1 MIITDCVLKPLAF
14 SKSGILLYD
23 SDINLDDKLKK
34 YAEQKSQ
41 EIITKILESQ
51 TSAINKLEYLHSET
65 IEDFKQKNLLA
76 LDELRLQ
83 HISQITRLEKKQD
96 DWINSILEK
105 QRNRKI
111 ERLNE
116 SRILLEDLINADRLE
131 LEELLVSQSENLKIL
146 KSAQVRIIEILKLT
160 HKKKP
165 DEINLKNVNLSDS
178 PSSESNEEDDPDFI
192 PYIKKHQAEVTEE
205 LRKNQLAVL
214 QRLRARQFDSLEK
227 HRRQLSLSTTTE
239 DREQQTTINELR
251 IKQEDVLQGIRIKH
265 EDIMQA
271 LRIKQES
278 AIEEL
283 RLKQESAVNELRIKY
298 ESLIKEVS
306 LTIKTESGETRYNEK
321 SESMR
326 KVLDEVDIISEE
338 KVKTEK
344 ELSEQKEKV
353 VEIIEKGHRQTLHL
367 TKRYYVMIAI
377 FAIGS
382 ASAFI
387 AYSAYEN
394 IVVIQSVNAVITN
407 YKTGYLVQNQQGTL
421 VNTWVA
427 WNIVPSRIL
436 SVDIVNSAGVAND
449 KIDAIKQAILSEKVI
464 RIENNKVNK
473 GPAGTFSTYY
483 VGWEGALKKAYENK
497 TSRYI
502 PLNFDVKQDN
512 SGQGDIV
519 IALTN
524 DSSPDG
530 YTGLTRS
537 VSDQHQILRSAITI
551 YGTNNLRVEQ
561 VAAIVRHEFGHSM
574 GLAHSNDTDDLMHA
588 TIETQYPYVSGC
600 DMKAVSGLYNG
611 KESSNV
617 ICQTLPNDY
626 IITPTASS
634 QSSSHPL
641 VTITQPSKPSQN
653 STSQN
658 VLIPSWVKTNA
669 KFWSQDAIKDSDY
682 IQGVQYLIHAGIMK
696 VPTSNS
702 TNSSSHEIPHWVKS
716 NAGQWS
722 SGQISDI
729 EFVKGVQYLI
739 SVGLV
744 QV

>member
-1 MIITDCVLKPLAF
+1 V
-14 SKSGILLYD
+14 YD

-34 YAEQKSQ
+34 YAEQKNH

-51 TSAINKLEYLHSET
+51 TSAINKLEYIHSET

-83 HISQITRLEKKQD
+83 HISQITRLETKQD
-96 DWINSILEK
+96 NWITTIFEK

-131 LEELLVSQSENLKIL
+131 LEELLASQSENLKIL
-146 KSAQVRIIEILKLT
+146 KSAQLRVTEILKIT
-160 HKKKP
+160 YKKTLDGPNSKDLRVPDSKP
-165 DEINLKNVNLSDS
+165 DNR
-178 PSSESNEEDDPDFI
+178 SEDAEDEPDFI
-192 PYIKKHQAEVTEE
+192 SYIKKHHNEIIED
-205 LRKNQLAVL
+205 LRKNQLMTL

-227 HRRQLSLSTTTE
+227 HRRQLSLTTTTE

-251 IKQEDVLQGIRIKH
+251 IKQDDVLQGIRIKQ
-265 EDIMQA
+265 EDIIQA

-298 ESLIKEVS
+298 DSLIKEVS
-306 LTIKTESGETRYNEK
+306 LTLKTESGESRYNEK
-321 SESMR
+321 SENMR
-326 KVLDEVDIISEE
+326 QVLEKMDIISDE
-338 KVKTEK
+338 KSQKEK
-344 ELSEQKEKV
+344 ELLEQKEKA

-367 TKRYYVMIAI
+367 TKKYYVMIAV
-377 FAIGS
+377 FAVGTASLFIG
-382 ASAFI
+382 
-387 AYSAYEN
+387 YSAYEN
-394 IVVIQSVNAVITN
+394 LLVIQTVNSVITN
-407 YKTGYLVQNQQGTL
+407 YKTGYFVQNQQGTL

-427 WNIVPSRIL
+427 WNILPSRTL
-436 SVDIVNSAGVAND
+436 TVDIINGAGATND
-449 KIDAIKQAILSEKVI
+449 KIDAIRQAVLSEKALS
-464 RIENNKVNK
+464 IENDKVNK
-473 GPAGTFSTYY
+473 GPAGTTSTYY
-483 VGWEGALKKAYENK
+483 AGWEGALKKASENK

-502 PLNFDVKQDN
+502 PQNFDVKED
-512 SGQGDIV
+512 SAGQGDIV
-519 IALTN
+519 ITLTN

-551 YGTNNLRVEQ
+551 YGMNNLRVEQ
-561 VAAIVRHEFGHSM
+561 VGAIVRHEFGHAM
-574 GLAHSNDTDDLMHA
+574 GLAHSNDTNDLMHA

-600 DMKAVSGLYNG
+600 DTSAITGLYNG

-617 ICQTLPNDY
+617 ICQTLPNDA
-626 IITPTASS
+626 IITPVVYNTN
-634 QSSSHPL
+634 SSSHPL
-641 VTITQPSKPSQN
+641 VTITQPTKSSQSSKDQSI
-653 STSQN
+653 
-658 VLIPSWVKTNA
+658 VLIPSWIRNNA
-669 KFWSQDAIKDSDY
+669 KFWSKGIINDNDY
-682 IQGVQYLIHAGIMK
+682 FNGIQYLIHTGVMK
-696 VPTSNS
+696 VPSINS
-702 TNSSSHEIPHWVKS
+702 TNTSSQEIPTWVKS
-716 NAGQWS
+716 NAGQWAN
-722 SGQISDI
+722 GQISDM